1 MQARRKLREIQEDHF
16 AKPTRAFS
24 LKSLPAVNPARREEI
39 LAERDLWLREIDPAG
54 SFYLLL
60 DAIPGM
66 RFNAKSREGKLML
79 MNQQNLDS
87 FHIPDETALIGL
99 TDFDLSPPSVAEFF
113 LDDDARI
120 YATGKPLLN
129 RVELSFDEQGMP
141 DWSVA
146 NKMPIRSHVRKIIGV
161 MGICQPYEQRVKLLS
176 PFHSVSKALSH
187 IRHNY
192 QQDISVD
199 DLVRLVGL
207 SERQLRR
214 KFNAYFGV
222 GPRQFLIKTRVAAAC
237 RHLSQSGRNF
247 AAIASECGF
256 TDQSAFCQQFRRYL
270 GMAPHEFCRSLPLR
284 GQLPRSA
291 YRRPA
296 LSPPP
301 LTQARRQE
309 ALAERNAWLS
319 EIDPAGS
326 FHRMFDAIPGV
337 QFFAKNRQGKIMLV
351 NQGMRD
357 KFHAVDESALIGLT
371 DLDLSPPNLARA
383 CVKDDA
389 RIYATGKPLL
399 NHVELG
405 FDDEGVPDWSV
416 VNKMPIRSRA
426 GEIIGIMGLAQP
438 YQGPAKLPSPF
449 DGIAEAVSYARQ
461 NCQHGIS
468 VGGLADLAGLTIN
481 QLERKFRACIGIGPK
496 QFLLKSRLLAA
507 CRRLVG
513 TDDGVAQI
521 ASDCAFTHASAFA
534 HQFRRHFGLTPRE
547 FRRQRLAC

>member
-1 MQARRKLREIQEDHF
+1 MEIRKDRIPTTARTFPLN
-16 AKPTRAFS
+16 
-24 LKSLPAVNPARREEI
+24 SLPPVNPAGRADF
-39 LAERDLWLREIDPAG
+39 LAERDLWLREVDPAR
-54 SFYLLL
+54 SFHLLL
-60 DAIPGM
+60 DAIPGLH
-66 RFNAKSREGKLML
+66 FNAKSREGKLML
-79 MNQQNLDS
+79 MNRQNLDM

-113 LDDDARI
+113 LNDDARI

-129 RVELSFDEQGMP
+129 RVELYFDDQGMP

-146 NKMPIRSHVRKIIGV
+146 NKMPIRSHAGKIIGV
-161 MGICQPYEQRVKLLS
+161 MGISQPYEQRVKLLS
-176 PFHSVSKALSH
+176 PFQSVSKALNH

-192 QQDISVD
+192 QQDISID

-207 SERQLRR
+207 SDRQLRR
-214 KFNAYFGV
+214 KFKAYFGI
-222 GPRQFLIKTRVAAAC
+222 GPRQFLIKTRLAAAC
-237 RHLSQSGRNF
+237 RHLSQSGRDF

-270 GMAPHEFCRSLPLR
+270 GMTPHEFCRSLALR

-291 YRRPA
+291 YRRPV

-309 ALAERNAWLS
+309 ALAQRNAWLS
-319 EIDPAGS
+319 DINPAGS

-337 QFFAKNRQGKIMLV
+337 QFFAKNRQGKMMLV
-351 NQGMRD
+351 NLGMRD
-357 KFHAVDESALIGLT
+357 KFHAVDEAALIGLT
-371 DLDLSPPNLARA
+371 DFDLSPPSLARSYA
-383 CVKDDA
+383 DDDS
-389 RIYATGKPLL
+389 RVYATGEALL

-405 FDDEGVPDWSV
+405 FDDEGLPDWSV

-426 GEIIGIMGLAQP
+426 GEIIGIMGFAQP
-438 YQGPAKLPSPF
+438 YHGPAKFPPPF
-449 DGIAEAVSYARQ
+449 DGIAAAVSYARQ
-461 NCQHGIS
+461 DCQHGIS
-468 VGGLADLAGLTIN
+468 VGRLAQLAGLTIN
-481 QLERKFRACIGIGPK
+481 QLERKFRACIGIGPQ
-496 QFLLKSRLLAA
+496 QFVLKSRLLAA
-507 CRRLVG
+507 CRRLVE